1 MHRYL
6 TIFFLYFQ
14 VIFVNFLING
24 KFPGMI

>member
-6 TIFFLYFQ
+6 TIFFLCFQ

-24 KFPGMI
+24 KFTGMI